1 MHRLLVRWH
10 MLVAAFLFPG
20 ILLFLI
26 TGALY
31 TWGSKGDYVTKDYE
45 VALTAPL
52 TNDKDALQAV
62 VTRELASRGI
72 AVPTGYPSVREVGGS
87 FQFDWSG
94 SNRDVSLSPG
104 DDATH
109 AKLTVKD
116 TDWHRYFVQ
125 LHKAKG
131 GTAFKIYAAIVALGL
146 FFLVTSGL
154 IVALRVPNLRR
165 GAIIGSAVGLG
176 AFVAI
181 AATS

>member
-31 TWGSKGDYVTKDYE
+31 TWGSKGDYVSQDYQI
-45 VALTAPL
+45 ALTAPL
-52 TNDKDALQAV
+52 TDDQAALQAL
-62 VTRELASRGI
+62 TIKALAERGI
-72 AVPTGYPSVREVGGS
+72 AVPTGGASVKKMGES
-87 FQFDWSG
+87 FQFEWTG
-94 SNRDVSLSPG
+94 ANRDVLLEPG
-104 DDATH
+104 ADATS

-116 TDWHRYFVQ
+116 TGWHRHFVQ

-131 GTAFKIYAAIVALGL
+131 GTAFKVYAAIVALGL

-154 IVALRVPNLRR
+154 IVALRVPNMRR
-165 GAIIGSAVGLG
+165 GAIVGSVVRLG
-176 AFVAI
+176 AFAAI

>member
-10 MLVAAFLFPG
+10 MLVAAFLFPA
-20 ILLFLI
+20 ILLFLL

-31 TWGSKGDYVTKDYE
+31 TWGVKGDYASKDYQ
-45 VALTAPL
+45 VALSAPL
-52 TNDKDALQAV
+52 TDDKAELQAL
-62 VTRELASRGI
+62 TTKALTERGI
-72 AVPTGYPSVREVGGS
+72 AVPTGVPGIKKMGDS
-87 FQFDWSG
+87 FQFEWTG
-94 SNRDVSLSPG
+94 SNRDVLLEPG
-104 DDATH
+104 ADANS

-154 IVALRVPNLRR
+154 IVALRVPNMRR
-165 GAIIGSAVGLG
+165 GAIAGSLVGLI
-176 AFVAI
+176 AFVGI
-181 AATS
+181 AAVS